1 MQFFLNAFHLWEFM
15 QMYKFDI
22 ISQGSY
28 ILLTNI
34 YWVHSRTGTCAKC
47 LGHIWTELI
56 GD

>member
-28 ILLTNI
+28 ILLTI
-34 YWVHSRTGTCAKC
+34 FIECIAE
-47 LGHIWTELI
+47 LGRVPSV
-56 GD
+56 